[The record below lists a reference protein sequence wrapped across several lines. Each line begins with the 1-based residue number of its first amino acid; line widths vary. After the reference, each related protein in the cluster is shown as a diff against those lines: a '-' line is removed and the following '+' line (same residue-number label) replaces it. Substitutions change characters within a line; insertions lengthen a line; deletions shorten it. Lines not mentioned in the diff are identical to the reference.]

1 MSEAGFSAALLT
13 YLLLYSA
20 SLTYLLLYS
29 NISKAGFSA
38 ALLTYLLLYSA
49 SRVRLR
55 CKTIRFTAALLLLY
69 CCFTAALLLLYCC
82 FRGGMR
88 TREYSVYLLY

>member
-1 MSEAGFSAALLT
+1 
-13 YLLLYSA
+13 
-20 SLTYLLLYS
+20 
-29 NISKAGFSA
+29 
-38 ALLTYLLLYSA
+38 
-49 SRVRLR
+49 VRLR

>member
-1 MSEAGFSAALLT
+1 MSE
-13 YLLLYSA
+13 
-20 SLTYLLLYS
+20 
-29 NISKAGFSA
+29 AGFSA

-55 CKTIRFTAALLLLY
+55 CKTIRFTAALLLIY

-82 FRGGMR
+82 FTAASNTDVQLQLPERFN
-88 TREYSVYLLY
+88 